1 MRKQQQLQELTRYG
15 ALDLPSG
22 AALLASPLLNK
33 GTAFTAEERER
44 LGLTGLLPPRIFTIE
59 DQLERVL
66 GNLRRKPTALEKYV
80 FLTTLQNRN
89 ETLFYKL
96 LVTHLEETMPLVY
109 TPTVGEA
116 CLEYSVI
123 FRRPR
128 GIFLTAEDR
137 GSVKRVLANWPHRH
151 ARLIVVT
158 DGERILGLGDLG
170 ALGMGIAIGKLTLY
184 TACAGI
190 HPYYCL
196 PITLDVGTD
205 NDRLLDDPLYIG
217 RGHRRIRGAE
227 YDELVGEFVN
237 VVQEVFPGALIQ
249 FEDFGNANAFRIL
262 AAHRDRV
269 PCFNDDIQGTAAIA
283 VAGLLGALRVTG
295 RGLGD
300 QRLLFLG
307 AGEAGT
313 GIGEL
318 FVAAAREAGVDEAA
332 ARACCWYFDSKGLV
346 VKGRTD
352 LAPHKRPFAQGHA
365 PVADFAEAVR
375 AIRPTALIGVSGT
388 PQTFT
393 PPILAAMAELNERP
407 LVFALSNPTSRAEC
421 TAEEAYRHTGGRA
434 IFASGSPFAPVTL
447 DGRTFVPGQ
456 GNNVYVFPGV
466 GLGALA
472 FGARRVTDAMF
483 LAAAHVV
490 ASEVTDADLAV
501 GRVYPALT
509 RIREVSAKIAVAVG
523 EVAYAA
529 GLATVPR
536 PADLLEFVRE
546 RMFEPEY
553 VELV

>member
-1 MRKQQQLQELTRYG
+1 MRKQQQLQELTRHG

-116 CLEYSVI
+116 CLEYSAI

-137 GSVKRVLANWPHRH
+137 GNVKRVLANWPHRH

-184 TACAGI
+184 AACAGI

-205 NDRLLDDPLYIG
+205 NERLLDDPLYIG
-217 RGHRRIRGAE
+217 SGHRRIRGAE
-227 YDELVGEFVN
+227 YDELVGEFVSA
-237 VVQEVFPGALIQ
+237 VQDLFPGALIQ
-249 FEDFGNANAFRIL
+249 FEDFGNANAFRLL

-300 QRLLFLG
+300 ERLLFLG

-318 FVAAAREAGVDEAA
+318 FVAAAREAGVDEAT
-332 ARACCWYFDSKGLV
+332 ARARCWYFDSRGLV
-346 VKGRTD
+346 VKGRAD
-352 LAPHKRPFAQGHA
+352 LAPHKRPFAQEHA
-365 PVADFAEAVR
+365 PVADFTEAVR

-393 PPILAAMAELNERP
+393 PPVLAAMAELNERP
-407 LVFALSNPTSRAEC
+407 IVFALSNPTSRAEC

-472 FGARRVTDAMF
+472 FGARRVTDTMF

-553 VELV
+553 VALV

>member
-1 MRKQQQLQELTRYG
+1 MRKKAQLQDLTRYG

-22 AALLASPLLNK
+22 SALLASPLLNK
-33 GTAFTAEERER
+33 GTAFTADERER

-59 DQLERVL
+59 EQLQRVL
-66 GNLRRKPTALEKYV
+66 GNLRRKPNNLEKFV

-89 ETLFYKL
+89 ETLFYRL
-96 LVTHLEETMPLVY
+96 LVSSLEETMPLVY

-116 CLEYSVI
+116 CLEYSAI

-137 GSVKRVLANWPHRH
+137 GNVKRILANWPQRH

-170 ALGMGIAIGKLTLY
+170 ALGMGIAVGKLTLY

-196 PITLDVGTD
+196 PVTLDVGTD
-205 NDRLLDDPLYIG
+205 NERLLADPLYIG
-217 RGHRRIRGAE
+217 RPHRRLRGAE
-227 YDELVGEFVN
+227 YDDFVREFVSG
-237 VVQEVFPGALIQ
+237 VQETFPGALIQ
-249 FEDFGNANAFRIL
+249 FEDFGNANAFRHL
-262 AAHRDRV
+262 ATYRDEV
-269 PCFNDDIQGTAAIA
+269 PCFNDDIQGTAAVA
-283 VAGLLGALRVTG
+283 VAGLLGALRLTG

-318 FVAAAREAGVDEAA
+318 YVAAAQEAGVSEAE
-332 ARACCWYFDSKGLV
+332 ARSRCWYVDSKGLV
-346 VKGRTD
+346 VKSRTD
-352 LAPHKRPFAQGHA
+352 LAHHKRPFAQDHA
-365 PVADFAEAVR
+365 GVADFAAAVR
-375 AIRPTALIGVSGT
+375 AIRPTAIIGVSGM

-393 PPILAAMAELNERP
+393 PPILAEMAAINERP
-407 LVFALSNPTSRAEC
+407 IVFALSNPTSKAEC
-421 TAEEAYRHTGGRA
+421 TAEEAYRHTAGRA
-434 IFASGSPFAPVTL
+434 IFASGSPFAPVQL

-466 GLGALA
+466 GLGALV

-490 ASEVTDADLAV
+490 ADEVTDADLAV
-501 GRVYPALT
+501 GRVYPALS

-529 GLATVPR
+529 NLATVPR
-536 PADLLEFVRE
+536 PGDLLEYVTE
-546 RMFEPEY
+546 RMFEPDY
-553 VELV
+553 VDFV

>member
-205 NDRLLDDPLYIG
+205 NERLLDDPLYIG

-352 LAPHKRPFAQGHA
+352 LAPHKRPFAQEHA

>member
-205 NDRLLDDPLYIG
+205 NERLLDDPLYIG